1 MEENFTKNRQNRG
14 QVKTRITNSG
24 YSHHGAARDKP
35 SLMSWYAMSK
45 SPHEDIS
52 ENLPLLRARS
62 RDLYAGSPIGRGAV
76 ERIVLNAIGSGLKLN
91 VRIDPMILGMT
102 EDEAADWA
110 QRVEA
115 EFDYWA
121 SSKDCDY
128 SRMMSFYDLQVLAF
142 RSVLIDGECLVMLKD
157 NDYHDSTYPLQ
168 VMMIESERLQNP
180 LAPPARTMLDEGI
193 ELDKK
198 GRPLAYWIANRNPES
213 EIINQP
219 ILDYKRVKLFGY
231 KSGKRN
237 ILHLML
243 SERIGQHRGVP
254 LLAPVIEPL
263 KQLTRYTDAELMAA
277 VVSGMYSIFFEHEPH
292 EEGVYREEE
301 YVSEI
306 GLGESPGYNKI
317 TQEQMFGSVID
328 LPEGVKP
335 VGISPG
341 RPNENFAQF
350 VEHLVKQIGG
360 ALGIPA
366 ELLFMQFTASYSASR
381 GALLEAWK
389 LFKFYRTWF
398 AANFCQS
405 IYEEWLTEAVLLG
418 RINAPD
424 YFTDKV
430 KQKAY
435 AWSEWVGPSQGQLN
449 PLQEVNAS
457 IAKIGA
463 NLSTYER
470 EAGELTGEDWD
481 LIMRQRQRE
490 NKIIKEVEP
499 VVQDTEQDR

>member
-1 MEENFTKNRQNRG
+1 MPVSKSRQR
-14 QVKTRITNSG
+14 KISNSG
-24 YSHHGAARDKP
+24 YSNHGAARDKP
-35 SLMSWYAMSK
+35 SLMRWYASSK
-45 SPHEDIS
+45 SAHEDIS
-52 ENLPLLRARS
+52 ENLSLLRARS
-62 RDLYAGSPIGRGAV
+62 RDLYAGSPIGRGAI

-91 VRIDPMILGMT
+91 VRIDPSILGMS

-110 QRVEA
+110 QRTEA

-128 SRMMSFYDLQVLAF
+128 SRMMNFYDLQVLAF
-142 RSVLIDGECLVMLKD
+142 KSVMIDGECLAMLKD
-157 NDYHDSTYPLQ
+157 NDYHDNVYPLQ

-180 LAPPARTMLDEGI
+180 LRRPSRIMLDEGI
-193 ELDKK
+193 ELDAK

-277 VVSGMYSIFFEHEPH
+277 VVSGMYSIFFQHEPR
-292 EEGVYREEE
+292 EEGE
-301 YVSEI
+301 YSDDEYAADT
-306 GLGESPGYNKI
+306 GLGTIPGLDSI
-317 TQEQMFGSVID
+317 TQEQMYGMMMD

-335 VGISPG
+335 IGVSPG
-341 RPNENFAQF
+341 RPNQNFSQF

-389 LFKFYRTWF
+389 LFKFYRSWF
-398 AANFCQS
+398 AANFCQAV
-405 IYEEWLTEAVLLG
+405 YEEWLTVAVLLG
-418 RINAPD
+418 RIDAPG
-424 YFTDKV
+424 YFEDDV
-430 KQKAY
+430 RRKAY
-435 AWSEWVGPSQGQLN
+435 AWAEWVGPSQGQLN
-449 PLQEVNAS
+449 PLQEVKAS
-457 IAKIGA
+457 IEKIGA

-490 NKIIKEVEP
+490 DKIIREVESTN
-499 VVQDTEQDR
+499 VQDTEQDRE